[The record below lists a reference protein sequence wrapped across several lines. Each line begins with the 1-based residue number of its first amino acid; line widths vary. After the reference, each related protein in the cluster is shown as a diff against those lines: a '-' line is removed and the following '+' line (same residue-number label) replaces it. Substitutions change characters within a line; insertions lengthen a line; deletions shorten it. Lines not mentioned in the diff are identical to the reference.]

1 MISFVKKICMFRY
14 VTNFQCPFM
23 PKGLAEDGAVSAIN
37 EIKMLKKPNP
47 NWENVLTPLEY
58 TFQLLLNLGANSNAY
73 SGLYLYV
80 LLLTFTELEVVTYVM

>member
-1 MISFVKKICMFRY
+1 
-14 VTNFQCPFM
+14 M